1 MTLQRYFKFKGYN
14 HYLMLEHGNKF
25 TMNELTLIFLIFLLL
40 GTGLQIWLALRQKTY
55 VRNHQDIV
63 PNAFA
68 EKISLAEHQKAA
80 TYTLTK
86 IGFGQKMDILGV
98 IILLLWTLGGFLAI
112 LDQVWR
118 LLDWPEL
125 WTGVAVFVSF
135 GILSSLIEL
144 PANIYSTFWIEA
156 KFGFNRTTPKLFAID
171 LVKSLIL
178 TLLLGVPFIA
188 LVLWLM
194 ESAGQYWWFYV
205 WAVWMGFSLLMMWAY
220 PAFIAPWF
228 NKFEP
233 IEDGELKQGIENLL
247 QRNGFAS
254 SGIFVMDG
262 SKRSGHGNAYFTGL
276 GSNKRIVFF
285 DTLLKDLTVNQVIAV
300 LAHEVGH
307 FKHNHIKKR
316 IVWVSMFSLGGLALL
331 GWLMEQDWFYTGL
344 GISTPSTYLALLL
357 FMLVLPVFTFFLQPI
372 MAWLSRR
379 HEFEAD
385 DFAAKQA
392 DPKDLIQALVK
403 LYKENAST
411 LTPDPLYS
419 AFYDSHPPAPVR
431 IAHLSNLVD

>member
-1 MTLQRYFKFKGYN
+1 
-14 HYLMLEHGNKF
+14 
-25 TMNELTLIFLIFLLL
+25 MNELTLIFLIFLLL
-40 GTGLQIWLALRQKTY
+40 GTGLQIWLSIRQNTY
-55 VRNHQDIV
+55 VRDHQDAV
-63 PNAFA
+63 PSAFA
-68 EKISLAEHQKAA
+68 EKVSLEEHQKAA

-86 IGFGQKMDILGV
+86 NSFGQKIAILGV
-98 IILLLWTLGGFLAI
+98 IILLLWTLGGLLAMF
-112 LDQVWR
+112 DQMWR
-118 LLDWPEL
+118 YFGWSEL

-135 GILSSLIEL
+135 GVLSSLIEL
-144 PANIYSTFWIEA
+144 PANIYSTFKIEA
-156 KFGFNRTTPKLFAID
+156 KFGFNRTTPKLFMVD

-233 IEDGELKQGIENLL
+233 IEDGELKQGIEDLL

-285 DTLLKDLTVNQVIAV
+285 DTLLKDLTINQIIAV

-316 IVWVSMFSLGGLALL
+316 IVWISIFSLAGLAFL
-331 GWLMEQDWFYTGL
+331 GWLMQQSWFYVGL
-344 GISTPSTYLALLL
+344 GVEIQSTYMALLL

-385 DFAAKQA
+385 NFAAEQA
-392 DPKDLIQALVK
+392 DPKELIQALVK

-431 IAHLSNLVD
+431 

>member
-1 MTLQRYFKFKGYN
+1 
-14 HYLMLEHGNKF
+14 
-25 TMNELTLIFLIFLLL
+25 MNELTLIFLIFLLL
-40 GTGLQIWLALRQKTY
+40 GTGLQFWLAIRQKVY
-55 VRNHQDIV
+55 VRNHQDAV
-63 PNAFA
+63 PGAFA
-68 EKISLAEHQKAA
+68 EKVSLEEHQKAA
-80 TYTLTK
+80 AYTLTK
-86 IGFGQKMDILGV
+86 ISFGQKIEILGIV
-98 IILLLWTLGGFLAI
+98 ILLLWTLGGFLAM
-112 LDQVWR
+112 LDQFCRGLGWS
-118 LLDWPEL
+118 EL
-125 WTGVAVFVSF
+125 WTGVAVFISF
-135 GILSSLIEL
+135 GVLSSLIEL
-144 PANIYSTFWIEA
+144 PANIYSTFKIEA
-156 KFGFNRTTPKLFAID
+156 KFGFNRTTPKLFMID
-171 LVKSLIL
+171 LIKSLIL

-233 IEDGELKQGIENLL
+233 IEDGELKQKIEELL

-285 DTLLKDLTVNQVIAV
+285 DTLLKDLSVDQIIAV

-307 FKHNHIKKR
+307 FKNNHIKKR
-316 IVWVSMFSLGGLALL
+316 IVWISLFSLGGLAFL
-331 GWLMEQDWFYTGL
+331 GWLMQQDWFYVGL
-344 GISTPSTYLALLL
+344 GITTQSTYIALLL

-392 DPKDLIQALVK
+392 DPKALIQALVK

-431 IAHLSNLVD
+431 IAHLSELVD